1 MNEIINKVRERQMK
15 KYDMFWKDKGLTF
28 EMFLLIVINSLED
41 DVDVLLEV
49 IQKLNPSYFQEI
61 DEEYEELFD
70 AIKEQDKATEEK
82 FKEEYIW
89 EKY

>member
-82 FKEEYIW
+82 FKEEYI
-89 EKY
+89 

>member
-1 MNEIINKVRERQMK
+1 MNMNEIINKVRERQMK

-82 FKEEYIW
+82 FKEEYI
-89 EKY
+89 